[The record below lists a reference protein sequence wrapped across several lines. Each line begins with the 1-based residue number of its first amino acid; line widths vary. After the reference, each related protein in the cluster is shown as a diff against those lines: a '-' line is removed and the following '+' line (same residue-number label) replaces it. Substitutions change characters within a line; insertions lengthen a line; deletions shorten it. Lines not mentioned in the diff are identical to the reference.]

1 MNEDKEIGR
10 FVTTF
15 GKRPQLESKELYF
28 WLNKG
33 KGWLARAELDRTLF
47 FADLCTRI
55 AGYYCSLSSLPRGEL
70 ADGLEEAYKVL
81 AEQEES
87 YGMDD

>member
-33 KGWLARAELDRTLF
+33 KGWLARAELDRT
-47 FADLCTRI
+47 
-55 AGYYCSLSSLPRGEL
+55 
-70 ADGLEEAYKVL
+70 EEARRIIAHFVGFVGLTFKAQRPELMAKAEAFL

-87 YGMDD
+87 